1 MSYEIKK
8 RKIIKKAIEDTI
20 QYENMNLKSNMG
32 IWLSFKTN
40 LFNAKNTLTYN
51 IVNRGTNFDYFSFNY
66 VNIFNSSFYLKN
78 EEGKKKFNE
87 KIDKILYFSYRKNFP
102 IQINYKNKSEYT
114 SDCGW
119 GCMIRSSQMILARAI
134 YKILKKT
141 TLTDRSLKL
150 TLYYFLD
157 YPINTNKFPTVL
169 QYYYQKINS
178 FLKLNKQKVNKK
190 IFSPFS
196 IRNICI
202 AGELFE
208 LSCGQWFSDPKLVS
222 IYDFLN
228 TNLNIIPKLKIIKSV
243 SLIKLETIMNKCFK
257 PININQPI
265 SPEIERTIYNNKDY
279 CFEYYGL
286 IFISIRLGIY
296 NISEEYYNSIKDLFS
311 CKEFL
316 GFIGGKDYAASYF
329 IGFNSKN
336 LLYIDPHYSQES
348 VIPPIEDDNIK
359 SYIEKHLYQ
368 LPFDKLQ
375 PAFTMA
381 FLFRDINEYNELIN
395 FFEKH
400 NKLKYPC
407 FSFQK

>member
-1 MSYEIKK
+1 MEKKKEIMVLEKL
-8 RKIIKKAIEDTI
+8 IKNSVEF
-20 QYENMNLKSNMG
+20 ENELNNNSG
-32 IWLSFKTN
+32 IWSSLKTG
-40 LFNAKNTLTYN
+40 LCNTKDSLIYN
-51 IVNRGTNFDYFSFNY
+51 YVNRGTYFNY
-66 VNIFNSSFYLKN
+66 SEEKSVHLFNKEYFIYN
-78 EEGKKKFNE
+78 DEGQTFFEHKFS
-87 KIDKILYFSYRKNFP
+87 KILYFSYRKNYP
-102 IQINYKNKSEYT
+102 KQINYHDNSEYT

-311 CKEFL
+311 CKQFL

-359 SYIEKHLYQ
+359 SYIEKILYQ

-375 PAFTMA
+375 PAFTIA

>member
-1 MSYEIKK
+1 MSYEITK

-119 GCMIRSSQMILARAI
+119 GCTIRSSQMLFARAI

-228 TNLNIIPKLKIIKSV
+228 SNLNIIPKLKIIKSV
-243 SLIKLETIMNKCFK
+243 SSIKLETIMNKCFK

-265 SPEIERTIYNNKDY
+265 SPEIEITIYNNKDY

-311 CKEFL
+311 CKQFL

>member
-1 MSYEIKK
+1 
-8 RKIIKKAIEDTI
+8 
-20 QYENMNLKSNMG
+20 
-32 IWLSFKTN
+32 
-40 LFNAKNTLTYN
+40 
-51 IVNRGTNFDYFSFNY
+51 
-66 VNIFNSSFYLKN
+66 
-78 EEGKKKFNE
+78 
-87 KIDKILYFSYRKNFP
+87 
-102 IQINYKNKSEYT
+102 
-114 SDCGW
+114 
-119 GCMIRSSQMILARAI
+119 MIRSSQMILARAI

-141 TLTDRSLKL
+141 TLTDRALKL

-157 YPINTNKFPTVL
+157 YPMNTNKFPTVL

-178 FLKLNKQKVNKK
+178 YLKLNKQKVNKK
-190 IFSPFS
+190 VFSPFS

-202 AGELFE
+202 AGEIFE
-208 LSCGQWFSDPKLVS
+208 LTCGQWFSDPKLVS

-228 TNLNIIPKLKIIKSV
+228 TNLNVIPKLKIIKCI
-243 SLIKLETIMNKCFK
+243 SLIKSETIINTCFK

-265 SPEIERTIYNNKDY
+265 GPEIERTIYNNKDY
-279 CFEYYGL
+279 MLEYYGL

-296 NISEEYYNSIKDLFS
+296 NVSEEYYDSIKDLFS
-311 CKEFL
+311 CKQFL

-359 SYIEKHLYQ
+359 SYIEKTLYQ
-368 LPFDKLQ
+368 LPFEKLQ
-375 PAFTMA
+375 PAFTIG

-400 NKLKYPC
+400 YKLKFPC
-407 FSFQK
+407 FSYQK